1 MKTTKYILKFRT
13 LLVFV
18 TSTLVISCSSDEV
31 TNDTSPYDEYAGPFY
46 NTTPGTAVLGLP
58 VNNQEC
64 EIGEVV
70 DDMATVSFSWET
82 SADTEKYDLIITNM
96 TTGEETKRL
105 NLKVTTK
112 NVKLLR
118 GYPYTWVVSSKNS
131 GDVITSSET
140 WKFYVSGDGEANG
153 VPFPATLLSPA
164 SGVTITPVKGN
175 VTLEWESSDADGD
188 DVTYTVFIDTVDGNQ
203 EVPESHKDITD
214 NSLDVAVESGTI
226 YFWHIETSD
235 GVNTSISATYTFRV
249 AD

>member
-18 TSTLVISCSSDEV
+18 TSALIIACSSD
-31 TNDTSPYDEYAGPFY
+31 DENGQGPTFD
-46 NTTPGTAVLGLP
+46 TTPGNAVLTLP
-58 VNNQEC
+58 LNDEPC
-64 EIGEVV
+64 EIGELRDNKARVLFTWN
-70 DDMATVSFSWET
+70 ASE
-82 SADTEKYDLIITNM
+82 ATEKYDLEIINLV
-96 TTGEETKRL
+96 TGETINRL
-105 NLKVTTK
+105 NLVETSKEVT
-112 NVKLLR
+112 LQR
-118 GYPYTWVVSSKNS
+118 GYSYSWKIISKNS
-131 GDVITSSET
+131 GDTTTFSDT

-214 NSLDVAVESGTI
+214 NSIDVAVESGTV

-235 GVNTSISATYTFRV
+235 GVNTSISATYTFKV